1 MQTFGSS
8 SLLGE
13 ARRYWQMSLVR
24 GILAIIAGLI
34 IVCWPGQSFVLFFY
48 VFGAFAIVEGCVMA
62 ANGFRQMSAAKTS
75 QVGGGAGTYFQSSAR
90 PQEGQSYRER
100 EAGAGTSY
108 QGVRPQEPAYQRP
121 LSPTGSPAAYQS
133 AASEAG
139 GTLGQGTSVPQG
151 RESYLT
157 KLPYLNKLS
166 RQSAGTQA
174 ALGIASIICG
184 ILCLILPSFIGALV
198 VYAVAAWAMFRGIS
212 GLMHARERGG
222 VHALIGVLAIILSLF
237 LFIDPFGAIR
247 TFLWGVGVFAIIMGV
262 IMVMRGLKEKREE
275 AHPTPPLEPTY

>member
-24 GILAIIAGLI
+24 GVLAIIAGLI
-34 IVCWPGQSFVLFFY
+34 IVCWPGQSFVIFFY
-48 VFGAFAIVEGCVMA
+48 VFGAFAIVEGCVLA

-75 QVGGGAGTYFQSSAR
+75 QVGGGAGTHFQSSAR
-90 PQEGQSYRER
+90 PQERQPHQER

-121 LSPTGSPAAYQS
+121 PSPTGSPAAYQNP
-133 AASEAG
+133 AAETS
-139 GTLGQGTSVPQG
+139 GTPGQATPAYQG

-157 KLPYLNKLS
+157 RLPYLNKMS

-174 ALGIASIICG
+174 ALGIASVICG
-184 ILCLILPSFIGALV
+184 ILSLILPSFIGALV

-222 VHALIGVLAIILSLF
+222 MHAVIGVLAIILSLF

-262 IMVMRGLKEKREE
+262 ILVVRGLKERREV
-275 AHPTPPLEPTY
+275 AHTGPPLEPTY